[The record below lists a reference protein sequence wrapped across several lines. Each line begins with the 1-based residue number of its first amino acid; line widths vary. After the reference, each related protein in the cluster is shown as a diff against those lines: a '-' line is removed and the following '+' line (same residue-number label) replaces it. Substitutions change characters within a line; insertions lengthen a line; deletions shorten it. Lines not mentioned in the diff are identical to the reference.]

1 MRTRGIAAGFCAFLT
16 LLYVASGTATAV
28 PAGVKLAVSEDGLYV
43 VTGAML
49 QQAGVALEQLKPS
62 QIGISCAG
70 QPVARRLLAS
80 GDSITPDTRIIF
92 YGQALDTRWTDTN
105 IYWLSWDASAV
116 LDMQPLH
123 LSDKPGPQ
131 LPAFTDTLRL
141 EENKEYGYLIWVP
154 EPGELDPWFWQT
166 IKPRGSASVT
176 FDIPNLVADAGE
188 AQLRVYL
195 RGRTANMRIKPDH
208 HVKAEFNGT
217 PVADVY
223 FDGQAVCV
231 IQAKLP
237 ANSLRAESNELVIT
251 WPADTKSRDLDK
263 VFLDRIELDYPRG
276 FVCGERGLKLHLP
289 EGAATFT
296 LTDIGGGGIDLYDLT
311 DPARVAV
318 AAALPV
324 KDAAAQIALP
334 SGPDR
339 DLIAVAETGY
349 LTPAGVAVPKPS
361 DLHAR
366 TNGADYI
373 IIAHDDL
380 VEGVQPLAEHRAAQK
395 LRVATVPLS
404 TIYNEFGHGVTSP
417 HAIREF
423 LRYAPHEW
431 LPPAAKYLL
440 LVGDANYDA
449 RNYLGHGVPNLLPAY
464 PVRVQDG
471 VETPSDFWYACVA
484 GEDQEPEMAVGRLP
498 ASSPAQLMKMID
510 KTIRYEAQ
518 DTSQDWAR
526 RILVIADHELQSD
539 DPGSF
544 EMSIE
549 RFWKYLQ
556 LFGYDLEA
564 HYLRVTGISRNKKSK
579 ENRERVRTTATPA
592 IIETWNNGVAL
603 VAFEGHGG
611 ALYWSR
617 EKVFT
622 SDDAAR
628 LTNEILP
635 VCVDITCFSG
645 QFDRPDLPG
654 SQCLAEV
661 LLTSP
666 GGAAACITPARLGGV
681 GIHREMARKIAANEE
696 IQLGPLLVATR
707 RRYFTPGG
715 DFWGRTSTYNLLGD
729 PALEFKLAEPKP
741 PPKPDTPKPAA
752 DAKPSAKPGPP
763 SPLQPTD
770 KNDNRIDDRLE
781 QKVEELLAAGK
792 PDGTLSFA
800 ILLSK
805 DSSLQETVTE
815 VEKLQGKVKAQD
827 RQHGALLVS
836 LPAAAVLPLVKALG
850 DKLEFMRYGR

>member
-1 MRTRGIAAGFCAFLT
+1 MRTRGIAASSSLFLA
-16 LLYVASGTATAV
+16 LLYVASGTATAA
-28 PAGVKLAVSEDGLYV
+28 PAAVKLAVNEDGLYG
-43 VTGAML
+43 VTAAML
-49 QQAGVALEQLKPS
+49 QEAGIPLEQLKPS

-70 QPVARRLLAS
+70 QPVARRVVAA
-80 GDSITPDTRIIF
+80 GDNLTPDARIIF
-92 YGQALDTRWTDTN
+92 YGQALDNRWTGTN
-105 IYWLSWDASAV
+105 SYWLSCDGSAV
-116 LDMQPLH
+116 LDMQPLP
-123 LSDKPGPQ
+123 LSDKPGAD
-131 LPAFTDTLRL
+131 LPVFTDTLRL

-166 IKPRGSASVT
+166 IKPRGNATVT
-176 FDIPNLVADAGE
+176 FDIPHLVPDAGE

-195 RGRTANMRIKPDH
+195 RGRTANIRIEPDH
-208 HVKAEFNGT
+208 HVKAELNGT

-231 IQAKLP
+231 IEAKLP
-237 ANSLRAESNELVIT
+237 ADALKAAGNELVIAC
-251 WPADTKSRDLDK
+251 PADTKSRDLDK

-276 FVCGERGLKLHLP
+276 FVCGARGLKLHLP

-296 LTDIGGGGIDLYDLT
+296 LTDIAGGDVDLYDVT
-311 DPARVAV
+311 DPAKVAV
-318 AAALPV
+318 AAAVPIN
-324 KDAAAQIALP
+324 DAATQIALP

-339 DLIAVAETGY
+339 DLIAVTATGY
-349 LTPAGVAVPKPS
+349 LTPAAVQVPKPS
-361 DLHAR
+361 DLRAK

-380 VEGVQPLAEHRAAQK
+380 VDGVRPLAEHRSAQK

-404 TIYNEFGHGVTSP
+404 AIYNEFGHGVTSP
-417 HAIREF
+417 YAIREF
-423 LRYAPHEW
+423 LRYAHHEW
-431 LPPAAKYLL
+431 QPPAARYLL

-449 RNYLGHGVPNLLPAY
+449 RNYLGQDVPNLLPAY
-464 PVRVQDG
+464 PVRIQDG

-484 GEDQEPEMAVGRLP
+484 GEDQQPEMAVGRLP
-498 ASSPAQLMKMID
+498 ASSPAQLAKMIE

-518 DTSQDWAR
+518 DTSQDWAK

-539 DPGSF
+539 DPGFF
-544 EMSIE
+544 ELSIE

-592 IIETWNNGVAL
+592 IIKAWNDGVAM

-622 SDDAAR
+622 SDDAAK

-635 VCVDITCFSG
+635 ICVDITCFSG
-645 QFDRPDLPG
+645 QFDRADLPG
-654 SQCLAEV
+654 AQCLAEA

-681 GIHREMARKIAANEE
+681 GIHRELARKIAAKEE
-696 IQLGPLLVATR
+696 TQLGPLLVATR
-707 RRYFTPGG
+707 KRYFSPGG
-715 DFWGRTSTYNLLGD
+715 DFWGRTCTYNLLGD
-729 PALEFKLAEPKP
+729 PALELKLAEPKP

-752 DAKPSAKPGPP
+752 DGKPSGKPGPP
-763 SPLQPTD
+763 SRLQPPD

-781 QKVEELLAAGK
+781 QKVEELLAADK
-792 PDGTLSFA
+792 PDSRLSLA

-805 DSSLQETVTE
+805 DSSLQEIVTE
-815 VEKLQGKVKAQD
+815 VEKLQGKVKARD
-827 RQHGALLVS
+827 EKHRALLVS
-836 LPAAAVLPLVKALG
+836 LPAGAVLPLAKALG